1 MYKLLTYGLLFWETH
16 DKGLLRSSTG
26 QMMINGSEI
35 DEAME
40 RFERYKP
47 VLCGEDSSLKSELD
61 AWIAEGIQEH
71 GDENEIP

>member
-1 MYKLLTYGLLFWETH
+1 
-16 DKGLLRSSTG
+16 
-26 QMMINGSEI
+26 MMINGSEI